1 MVYSTQLTLLDNL
14 CPVCV
19 TFIFF
24 KAISCQYYIYCLF
37 VTREKVIMNRS
48 SLLKFSF
55 LVVVIITFLISN
67 GKCQDEDED
76 DEDIY
81 DEELGEESSTT
92 S

>member
-1 MVYSTQLTLLDNL
+1 MVHSIQLTLLDNL

-19 TFIFF
+19 TFIFS
-24 KAISCQYYIYCLF
+24 KPSVVSIIYIVFF

-48 SLLKFSF
+48 LLLKFSF